1 MAEIK
6 KKKRV
11 QSKAKGN
18 RVELE
23 IAKVLNDRFNL
34 DNGFTRVPYSGAF
47 STNNRIYKDT
57 RVEALDVLSGD
68 LICPK
73 NFKFSIEVKSR
84 ADFNFWDML
93 NNDNENTD
101 IDSWIYQASH
111 DASCTHKE
119 PLLVIKINNKK
130 PFVLFPKKLFEGKVI
145 YKEFT
150 LMRFDY
156 FLLLDD
162 EFFWEK

>member
-1 MAEIK
+1 MLDK
-6 KKKRV
+6 KKKNIN
-11 QSKAKGN
+11 SKQKGSRN
-18 RVELE
+18 EREV
-23 IAKVLNDRFNL
+23 AKVLNDRFNL
-34 DNGFTRVPYSGAF
+34 ENSFKKVPLSGAWG
-47 STNNRIYKDT
+47 TNNRDKKDT
-57 RVEALDVLSGD
+57 SQQALDVLSGD

-73 NFKFSIEVKSR
+73 NFKFSVEVKSR